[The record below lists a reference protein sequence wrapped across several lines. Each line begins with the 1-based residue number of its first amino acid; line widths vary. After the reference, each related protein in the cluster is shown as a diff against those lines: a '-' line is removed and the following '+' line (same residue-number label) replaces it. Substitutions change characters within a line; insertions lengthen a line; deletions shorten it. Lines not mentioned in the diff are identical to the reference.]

1 MPIEMDSHHRKI
13 DLQSPADLTYLLNNI
28 KKAAQEKIDLAI
40 PRSAAPEGEEDAY
53 RNKVEE
59 LVQEYITQT
68 LTLALPNLSIN
79 GFDASSS
86 LLNSANSSSIVDG
99 SLSNPSTLSDDD
111 IAAGNYEAY
120 DPRLAERLRALYVQF
135 EAEAEDVAR
144 MRREVPKKAAERYT
158 EGLKKEMEGEIE
170 VKREDGDE
178 KMEVDVPPLATLG
191 QRKGEVERMWVRG
204 REELEG
210 LEGITGVIGRLEQA
224 GRAVEVVEGRE

>member
-1 MPIEMDSHHRKI
+1 MDNHHRKI

-59 LVQEYITQT
+59 LVQEYITST
-68 LTLALPNLSIN
+68 LALALPNLSIN
-79 GFDASSS
+79 GFDASPS
-86 LLNSANSSSIVDG
+86 LLNTAKSNSANASA
-99 SLSNPSTLSDDD
+99 LSNPSTLSDED

-120 DPRLAERLRALYVQF
+120 DPRLAERLRALYAQY

-158 EGLKKEMEGEIE
+158 ETLKKDLEDELEDE
-170 VKREDGDE
+170 VKREGVDE
-178 KMEVDVPPLATLG
+178 GRMTVDVPPLAGLG
-191 QRKGEVERMWVRG
+191 ASRGEVERMWIRG
-204 REELEG
+204 REELDG
-210 LEGITGVIGRLEQA
+210 LEGIPGVIGRLEQA
-224 GRAVEVVEGRE
+224 GRAVEVVEGRG